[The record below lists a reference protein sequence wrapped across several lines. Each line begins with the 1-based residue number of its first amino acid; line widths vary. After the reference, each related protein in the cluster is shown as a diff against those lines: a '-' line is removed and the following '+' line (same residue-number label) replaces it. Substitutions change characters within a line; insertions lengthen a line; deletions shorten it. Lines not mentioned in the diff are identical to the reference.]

1 MALAKACPNEYPYPR
16 PELQLES
23 PFLPLLEKRERLKF
37 VSQHARLQVMSVNL
51 RTLIVNKSTKI
62 SEIIEIFSQSDT
74 DLLLVDENTI
84 VTKPHLELLTD
95 YPRSSTTALVAPM
108 FKGDLR
114 VTGDR
119 IAGASS
125 KFHKLDGGNNTFV
138 GIMRLS
144 QNQREAIIETLSKVT
159 NSESY
164 GEAID
169 LVLVALVRAAIVV
182 TPASLTSAPFIRSSD
197 ESAKEK
203 VQSEINALNIARLRL
218 KMANRANDGFFS
230 VFVLRKFSK
239 LFTWVAV
246 RLKMTPNQ
254 VTLIS
259 FAIGLL
265 SAYEFSRGDFWSIFI
280 GAALLQLSI
289 IIDCVDGELA
299 RYTRQ
304 FSALGAWLDAITD
317 RIKEYLV
324 FFALAYGAEK
334 NGHNLW
340 IPAMFMMVFQT
351 FRHLSDY
358 NFARINKVRSTNL
371 PVIDFNQAS
380 DGFIPVDKV
389 KKSRFEYWAKKA
401 LQFPI
406 GERWL
411 VISASSVIGGAAFTF
426 TVMPILATISI
437 VAIFRSRVRKTLTW
451 PKVRVN
457 KNLIDD
463 QLDYFKND
471 NSTNRFDWLE
481 PSLLRAFEGAFFIW
495 VALITD
501 VSRPVIFLLLFSILF
516 NHYDNMYRALQNER
530 KPKWLAIAG
539 GFILGRIALVGI
551 FLALGWSLVPLVW
564 YLGIL
569 FFLVSSG
576 QWVAGHK
583 ARAK

>member
-1 MALAKACPNEYPYPR
+1 MRDRRYSIA
-16 PELQLES
+16 
-23 PFLPLLEKRERLKF
+23 
-37 VSQHARLQVMSVNL
+37 QHDRLQVMSVNL
-51 RTLIVNKSTKI
+51 RTLVVNKSTKI
-62 SEIIEIFSQSDT
+62 SEILEVFLSQDS
-74 DLLLVDENTI
+74 DLLLVDENSI

-95 YPRSSTTALVAPM
+95 YPRSTTTALIAPKA
-108 FKGDLR
+108 KGDLR

-119 IAGASS
+119 IASASS
-125 KFHKLDGGNNTFV
+125 NFHQTAGGNHTFV

-144 QNQREAIIETLSKVT
+144 QNQREQIAESLTANL

-169 LVLVALVRAAIVV
+169 LVLISLVRSAIVV
-182 TPASLTSAPFIRSSD
+182 SPAHLTSAPFARSSD
-197 ESAKEK
+197 EQVKEQ
-203 VQSEINALNIARLRL
+203 VQTEINALNIARLRL

-239 LFTWVAV
+239 LFTWLAV
-246 RLKMTPNQ
+246 KLKMTPNQ

-259 FAIGLL
+259 FAVGLL
-265 SAYEFSRGDFWSIFI
+265 SAYEFSRGDFWSIFV
-280 GAALLQLSI
+280 GALLLQLSI

-304 FSALGAWLDAITD
+304 FSQLGAWLDAITD

-334 NGHNLW
+334 NGQNLW

-358 NFARINKVRSTNL
+358 NFARISKSRSSNL
-371 PVIDFNQAS
+371 PIIDFNIPA
-380 DGFIPVDKV
+380 DGFIPTERV
-389 KKSRFEYWAKKA
+389 KKSRLEYWAKKA

-437 VAIFRSRVRKTLTW
+437 IAIFRSRIRKSLTW
-451 PKVRVN
+451 PKERVN
-457 KNLIDD
+457 KALIDD
-463 QLDYFKND
+463 QLDYFKD
-471 NSTNRFDWLE
+471 KKSTNRFDWLE
-481 PSLLRAFEGAFFIW
+481 PSLLRALEGGFFIW
-495 VALITD
+495 ATLATD
-501 VSRPVIFLLLFSILF
+501 LSRPVMFLLLFAILF
-516 NHYDNMYRALQNER
+516 GHYDNMYRALQSER

-539 GFILGRIALVGI
+539 GYILGRIAIFGI
-551 FLALGWSLVPLVW
+551 FVALGWSIDYLLW
-564 YLGIL
+564 YFSAL
-569 FFLVSSG
+569 FFLISSI

>member
-1 MALAKACPNEYPYPR
+1 
-16 PELQLES
+16 
-23 PFLPLLEKRERLKF
+23 
-37 VSQHARLQVMSVNL
+37 MSVNL
-51 RTLIVNKSTKI
+51 RTLLVNKSTKI
-62 SEIIEIFSQSDT
+62 SEIIEIFSESDT

-95 YPRSSTTALVAPM
+95 YPRGATTALVAPM
-108 FKGDLR
+108 FYGDTR

-119 IAGASS
+119 VAGASS
-125 KFHKLDGGNNTFV
+125 KFHNLAGGNNTFV
-138 GIMRLS
+138 GILRLS
-144 QNQREAIIETLSKVT
+144 QNQREEIISTLNEVK
-159 NSESY
+159 NSEAY

-169 LVLVALVRAAIVV
+169 LILIALVRAAIVV
-182 TPASLTSAPFIRSSD
+182 SPASLTGAPYIRSSD
-197 ESAKEK
+197 ESAKAK
-203 VQSEINALNIARLRL
+203 VQEEINSLSIARLRL

-239 LFTWVAV
+239 LFTWAAV

-254 VTLIS
+254 VTIIS

-265 SAYEFSRGDFWSIFI
+265 SAYAFSRGTFWTIFT
-280 GAALLQLSI
+280 GALLLQLSI

-324 FFALAYGAEK
+324 FFALAYGAAK
-334 NGHNLW
+334 SGRDLW

-380 DGFIPVDKV
+380 DGFVPIDKV
-389 KKSRFEYWAKKA
+389 KKSRIEYWAKKA
-401 LQFPI
+401 IQFPI

-411 VISASSVIGGAAFTF
+411 VISAASIIGGAAFTF
-426 TVMPILATISI
+426 TIMPVLALISI
-437 VAIFRSRVRKTLTW
+437 LLVFRSRVRKSQTW
-451 PKVRVN
+451 PKLRVN
-457 KNLIDD
+457 KSLIDN
-463 QLDYFKND
+463 QLDFFKNEK
-471 NSTNRFDWLE
+471 STNRFDWLE
-481 PSLLRAFEGAFFIW
+481 PSLLRALEGAIFILAV
-495 VALITD
+495 VATD
-501 VSRPVIFLLLFSILF
+501 LNRPAAFLLLFAILF
-516 NHYDNMYRALQNER
+516 NHYDNMYRALQGEH

-539 GFILGRIALVGI
+539 GFIPGRVLLLGI
-551 FLALGWSLVPLVW
+551 FLALGWSIVPLVW
-564 YLGIL
+564 YFSIL
-569 FFLVSSG
+569 FFLISSI

-583 ARAK
+583 ARGN

>member
-1 MALAKACPNEYPYPR
+1 
-16 PELQLES
+16 
-23 PFLPLLEKRERLKF
+23 
-37 VSQHARLQVMSVNL
+37 MSVNL
-51 RTLIVNKSTKI
+51 RTLVVNKSTKI
-62 SEIIEIFSQSDT
+62 SEIIEIFSEIST

-95 YPRSSTTALVAPM
+95 YPRGTTTALVAPL
-108 FKGDLR
+108 FNGDVR

-119 IAGASS
+119 VAGASS
-125 KFHKLDGGNNTFV
+125 KFHSLEGGNNTFI
-138 GIMRLS
+138 GILRLS
-144 QNQREAIIETLSKVT
+144 QNQRDSIITTLSAVKD
-159 NSESY
+159 SETY

-169 LVLVALVRAAIVV
+169 LVLVALVRAAVIVS
-182 TPASLTSAPFIRSSD
+182 PASLTAAPFIRSSD
-197 ESAKEK
+197 DSAKAK
-203 VQSEINALNIARLRL
+203 VQEEINGLNIARLRL

-239 LFTWVAV
+239 LFTWAAV

-259 FAIGLL
+259 FAVGLL
-265 SAYEFSRGDFWSIFI
+265 SAYEFSRGTFWSIFA
-280 GAALLQLSI
+280 GAVLLQLSL

-324 FFALAYGAEK
+324 FFALAYGAAQ
-334 NGHNLW
+334 NGRDLW

-358 NFARINKVRSTNL
+358 NFARIKKVRSTDL

-380 DGFIPVDKV
+380 DGFIPVDKE
-389 KKSRFEYWAKKA
+389 KKSRFEYWSKKA
-401 LQFPI
+401 VQFPI

-426 TVMPILATISI
+426 TIMPILALISI
-437 VAIFRSRVRKTLTW
+437 VLVFRARVRKSRTW
-451 PKVRVN
+451 PKIRVN

-463 QLDYFKND
+463 QLDFFKNK

-481 PSLLRAFEGAFFIW
+481 PSILRVIEGGVFIW
-495 VALITD
+495 AVSVTD
-501 VSRPVIFLLLFSILF
+501 LSRPAAFLLLFAILF
-516 NHYDNMYRALQNER
+516 GHYDNLYRALQGEH
-530 KPKWLAIAG
+530 KPKWLSVAG
-539 GFILGRIALVGI
+539 GFILGRVVLLGI
-551 FLALGWSLVPLVW
+551 FLALGWSIVPLVW
-564 YLGIL
+564 YFSVL
-569 FFLVSSG
+569 FFVVSSI

-583 ARAK
+583 ARIK